1 MSPRPR
7 FDSLDDTKRSRILDA
22 AEEEFGDHGFARASL
37 NRIIRAAGI
46 SKGAVYY
53 YFDDK
58 RDLFTTLIE
67 RRLKEHLGSPLD
79 PAGLDAT
86 TFWPEIEAWIERTVQ
101 ASVQRPTLM
110 RLVRTVLSMTGDI
123 RRDPR
128 LAPLYDLAY
137 QTIRDL
143 IARGQTLGLVRD
155 DLELELLVKITV
167 AADEAID
174 RWLIERFDQ
183 FGDGDV
189 RRIVDTYIDT
199 TRRLLAPSAP
209 PEFP

>member
-7 FDSLDDTKRSRILDA
+7 FDSLDDARRRQILDA
-22 AEEEFGDHGFARASL
+22 AEAEFGDHGFARASL

-79 PAGLDAT
+79 PAALDVD
-86 TFWPEIEAWIERTVQ
+86 TFWPQIEAWIERTVQ
-101 ASVQRPTLM
+101 ASVQRPGLM

-123 RRDPR
+123 RHDPR

-155 DLELELLVKITV
+155 DIELELLVRVTV

-174 RWLIERFDQ
+174 RWLIERFDD

-199 TRRLLAPSAP
+199 TRRLLAPAAP
-209 PEFP
+209 PEVR